1 MGRRWWPLIGAVLA
15 ASQVHA
21 QDLGSARD
29 FTLRLYAAY
38 AHGDADLDRRA
49 GVVFAPKLLRLIRR
63 DEATTPAGD
72 EGALDWDPIC
82 SCQDADGL
90 KVSRISLHPLGPGR
104 VRADVALRFTNDTA
118 AVGLD
123 LVAVHGAWR
132 IADIHT
138 KDTPSLV
145 AYLERSARET
155 SAKAR

>member
-1 MGRRWWPLIGAVLA
+1 MLA

-49 GVVFAPKLLRLIRR
+49 GATFAPKLLGLIRR

-82 SCQDADGL
+82 SCQDPDGL
-90 KVSRISLHPLGPGR
+90 KVNRITVHPLGQGR
-104 VRADVALRFTNDTA
+104 VRADVALRFSHDTA
-118 AVGLD
+118 SVSLD
-123 LVAVHGAWR
+123 LVAIRGSWR

-138 KDTPSLV
+138 KETPSLV

-155 SAKAR
+155 SGKAR